1 MSENCL
7 HSNPL
12 RRDGTSQQQRTL
24 NTLLPSYVA
33 VDERSMKDLM
43 EFVHTFGEEIRFY
56 DDANSI
62 DSHWADFFKIT
73 DEDWA
78 SFSLETYLEQL
89 KIDQFTKPHLA
100 LFFGFL
106 YMFKV
111 VQDDINTI
119 TERHLD
125 FYYKE
130 VLQLEEK
137 AAESDKISIIFEL
150 AKHIESHLL
159 KAGTPLKAGKDNTGV
174 NVTYKLNEDTV
185 INKAQVVEI
194 KARFTN
200 LEDQWASETKYP
212 KTNHSVYSSPI
223 ANSADGLGEEIQTEE
238 KDWRVFG
245 RPSFINNEDDPT
257 GLKIADRKQ
266 GEIGFAIASP
276 ILFLAE
282 GQRKIDLD
290 VSIDFNGDKNKE
302 INIQNK
308 ILILLSGEEEWI
320 ETTFLPSDKA
330 VIKFIDGVWK
340 MQITTHLKVDQ
351 PAVLAYDNE
360 VFEENIS
367 TKWPVLK
374 LLINSEDPT
383 EESLYKDLINVSVD
397 TINLTVEIDGETD
410 NIPGIQNLIVQNDD
424 SILDVSKPMPIFGS
438 QPRVGSKFYIGSWE
452 IFQKNLSYITLKH
465 QWIDLPID
473 AGGFVDYY
481 KKYSPANLRKNAA
494 FTINTAVLDQKKWN
508 NVFNWRYLFRNSDGS
523 PIDTDTTLPTAT
535 EQSKMALSSS
545 SFSNLERDVD
555 MPLAQEYDNNLD
567 KGFIRFAL
575 REVDFGN
582 KTFPKDFSAQ
592 AIELAKENPS
602 ADAALPNAPYL
613 PMIENLSIYYKSSV
627 SFNLNSTTTNTEE
640 NDIVEQFFHL
650 EPFGNYEVDRTKASN
665 TIFSLIEEEG
675 SLFIGIDNLNP
686 PQTLSLLI
694 QVAEGSAN
702 PKKEKQEVTW
712 HYLSENN
719 WLPFDQYT
727 LLSDGTNGLLT
738 SGIIKLDIQRNISIG
753 NSRLSPDLYWL
764 KASVAK
770 DSDAVCD
777 IIDIKAQAISASF
790 VDQHNDPKFLE
801 NALEAGTISKLLNAD
816 ASVKK
821 IEQPYASS
829 DGKPPE
835 KEKAFYTRVSER
847 LRHKNR
853 AITIWDYEHLILEKF
868 PKVYKVKCVNHTS
881 FDGTITDYS
890 ETAPGHVSV
899 VVIANVQN
907 KNAVD
912 PLRPLASLDQL
923 SEITSFIDKIKLP
936 CVILHVKNPIYE
948 EIKVDF
954 KVKFNK
960 GIDAGYYTSKLRE
973 EIKHFLSPWASDCA
987 TDIVFG
993 GRIHKSV
1000 ILNFVEERSYVD
1012 YVTCFKMFHIINDES
1027 NISIKEVDEALA
1039 QTSVSIIGSARTH
1052 TIEEIAASE
1061 ADQCKC
1067 DDNIILSTE
1076 ELTAIDNC

>member
-33 VDERSMKDLM
+33 VDERSMKDVI
-43 EFVHTFGEEIRFY
+43 EFVHVFGEEIRFY
-56 DDANSI
+56 DDTNAI
-62 DSHWADFFKIT
+62 DGHWADFFEIT

-78 SFSLETYLEQL
+78 SFSLEGYLEQL
-89 KIDQFTKPHLA
+89 KIDQYIKPHLA

-111 VQDDINTI
+111 VQEDINTI
-119 TERHLD
+119 TARHLD

-137 AAESDKISIIFEL
+137 AAAPDKVSIIFEL
-150 AKHIESHLL
+150 AKHVDSHLL
-159 KAGTPLKAGKDNTGV
+159 KAGTEVKAGKDNTGV

-185 INKAQVVEI
+185 INKAQVVAV
-194 KARFTN
+194 KAQFTN
-200 LEDQWASETKYP
+200 LEDQWAGKSRYP
-212 KTNHSVYSSPI
+212 KTNHRVYSSPI
-223 ANSADGLGEEIQTEE
+223 ANSADGLGAEIETEE

-245 RPSFINNEDDPT
+245 RPTFINNGDDTT

-282 GQRKIDLD
+282 GQRRISLEIDID
-290 VSIDFNGDKNKE
+290 NTGATIDFSKTSTQSFT
-302 INIQNK
+302 IVC
-308 ILILLSGEEEWI
+308 SGEEEWI
-320 ETTFLPSDKA
+320 SAEVITVEESTTNP
-330 VIKFIDGVWK
+330 G
-340 MQITTHLKVDQ
+340 
-351 PAVLAYDNE
+351 
-360 VFEENIS
+360 
-367 TKWPVLK
+367 K
-374 LLINSEDPT
+374 LLIEGRLNVDKPAVVAYEEEVFNENFET
-383 EESLYKDLINVSVD
+383 EFPIIKVLISDLVTSQTAYNALINVKFKNIKIS
-397 TINLTVEIDGETD
+397 VEIEGESTD
-410 NIPGIQNLIVQNDD
+410 IPGIKNLIIQNDGGL
-424 SILDVSKPMPIFGS
+424 LDTTKPMAIFGN
-438 QPRVGSKFYIGSWE
+438 QPHLGSKFHIGSWE
-452 IFQKNLSYITLKH
+452 IFQKKLDNITIKH
-465 QWIDLPID
+465 QWIDLPTTTK
-473 AGGFVDYY
+473 GFKHYY
-481 KKYSPANLRKNAA
+481 KKYSPKNGRQNKS
-494 FTINTAVLDQKKWN
+494 FGVNVEVLDKKEWSN
-508 NVFNWRYLFRNSDGS
+508 LSNSPYLLFRNAEGN
-523 PIDTDTTLPTAT
+523 PISNISTLPTSEERSKLILKT
-535 EQSKMALSSS
+535 EKLSKISRNVKLKEFEEYENDLS
-545 SFSNLERDVD
+545 
-555 MPLAQEYDNNLD
+555 
-567 KGFIRFAL
+567 KGFIRFTLAG
-575 REVDFGN
+575 VDFGHR
-582 KTFPKDFSAQ
+582 TFAKDYAFQ
-592 AIELAKENPS
+592 AIKLAGSSPGN
-602 ADAALPNAPYL
+602 AALPNNPYT
-613 PMIENLSIYYKSSV
+613 PAIEDVSLYYKSSV
-627 SFNLNSTTTNTEE
+627 ELNFSNG
-640 NDIVEQFFHL
+640 VEQFFHL
-650 EPFGNYEVDRTKASN
+650 EPFGNYEVDKIKGAS
-665 TIFSLIEEEG
+665 TIFPIIEEEG
-675 SLFIGIDNLNP
+675 NLFIGLENLDP

-702 PKKEKQEVTW
+702 PKKEQQEVKW
-712 HYLSENN
+712 YYLSDNN
-719 WLPFDQYT
+719 WQQFDQYT

-738 SGIIKLDIQRNISIG
+738 SGIIKFDVSRDINIG
-753 NSRLSPDLYWL
+753 NTRLSPDLYWL

-790 VDQHNDPKFLE
+790 VDQNNDPKFLE

-821 IEQPYASS
+821 LEQPYASS

-890 ETAPGHVSV
+890 ETAPGHVSI

-923 SEITSFIDKIKLP
+923 SEITSFIGKIKPP

-954 KVKFNK
+954 KVKFNL
-960 GIDAGYYTSKLRE
+960 GIDAGYYISKLRE
-973 EIKHFLSPWASDCA
+973 EIKHFLSPWSSDCA

-1012 YVTCFKMFHIINDES
+1012 YVTCFKMFHIIKDES
-1027 NISIKEVDEALA
+1027 NISINEVDEALA
-1039 QTSVSIIGSARTH
+1039 QTSVSIIGSAKTH
-1052 TIEEIAASE
+1052 IIEEIAASE

-1076 ELTAIDNC
+1076 ALTAIDNC

>member
-33 VDERSMKDLM
+33 VDERSMKDVM
-43 EFVHTFGEEIRFY
+43 EFIHAFGEEIRFY
-56 DDANSI
+56 DDTNAI
-62 DSHWADFFKIT
+62 DGHWADFFKIT

-78 SFSLETYLEQL
+78 SFSLEAYLEQL

-106 YMFKV
+106 YMFKI
-111 VQDDINTI
+111 VQEDINTI

-137 AAESDKISIIFEL
+137 AAEPDKVSIIFEL
-150 AKHIESHLL
+150 AKHVESHLL
-159 KAGTPLKAGKDNTGV
+159 KAGTALKAGKDNTGA

-185 INKAQVVEI
+185 INKAQVAEI
-194 KARFTN
+194 KAQFTN
-200 LEDQWASETKYP
+200 LADQWASESRYP
-212 KTNHSVYSSPI
+212 TTNHRVYSSPI
-223 ANSADGLGEEIQTEE
+223 ANSADGLGAEIETEE

-245 RPSFINNEDDPT
+245 RPLFVDNEDNPT

-282 GQRKIDLD
+282 GQRKIDLE
-290 VSIDFNGDKNKE
+290 VVIDFKGDENNE
-302 INIQNK
+302 IDIQNK
-308 ILILLSGEEEWI
+308 IQILLSGKEEWI
-320 ETTFLPSDKA
+320 ETMFLPGDKA
-330 VIKFIDGVWK
+330 IIKFIDGVWK
-340 MQITTHLKVDQ
+340 MMITTHLKVDQ
-351 PAVLAYDNE
+351 PAVLAYNNE
-360 VFEENIS
+360 VYEENIN

-383 EESLYKDLINVSVD
+383 EESLYKELINVSVD
-397 TINLTVEIDGETD
+397 TINLTVEIDGEID
-410 NIPGIQNLIVQNDD
+410 NIPGVQNFIAQNDQ
-424 SILDVSKPMPIFGS
+424 SVLDPTKPLQIFGG
-438 QPRVGSKFYIGSWE
+438 QPHLGSKFYIGSKE
-452 IFQKNLSYITLKH
+452 VFQKKLDYISLKFQWVDLPQDAAGFSDYYLHYHYPGVTNSRNNSTFKIKTEVLTKKEWETVSSDAQLFTDASGTDITDNTLLPSSESKSKITNSEINLSKINRYPEIEDFEEFDASLTKGFMRFSLKGTEFGH
-465 QWIDLPID
+465 KDFQNSYSYHAIKI
-473 AGGFVDYY
+473 ANGFD
-481 KKYSPANLRKNAA
+481 
-494 FTINTAVLDQKKWN
+494 W
-508 NVFNWRYLFRNSDGS
+508 
-523 PIDTDTTLPTAT
+523 TLPNPPYVPT
-535 EQSKMALSSS
+535 
-545 SFSNLERDVD
+545 
-555 MPLAQEYDNNLD
+555 
-567 KGFIRFAL
+567 
-575 REVDFGN
+575 
-582 KTFPKDFSAQ
+582 
-592 AIELAKENPS
+592 IEG
-602 ADAALPNAPYL
+602 
-613 PMIENLSIYYKSSV
+613 LSIYYKSSV
-627 SFNLNSTTTNTEE
+627 EFNLNNPVSNE
-640 NDIVEQFFHL
+640 VEQFFHL
-650 EPFGNYEVDRTKASN
+650 EPFGNYEVVKTKVSK
-665 TIFSLIEEEG
+665 TIFPTIEEEG
-675 SLFIGIDNLNP
+675 NLFIGLENLNS

-712 HYLSENN
+712 YYLSENN

-738 SGIIKLDIQRNISIG
+738 SGIIKLDIQRTISIG

-770 DSDAVCD
+770 YSDAVCD

-790 VDQHNDPKFLE
+790 VDQDNDPKFLE
-801 NALEAGTISKLLNAD
+801 NALEAGTISKLLDAD

-853 AITIWDYEHLILEKF
+853 AITIWDYEHLILEEF

-923 SEITSFIDKIKLP
+923 SEIASFIDKIKPP

-954 KVKFNK
+954 KVKFNQ
-960 GIDAGYYTSKLRE
+960 GIDAGYYISKLVE
-973 EIKHFLSPWASDCA
+973 EIRHFLSPWSSDCA

-1012 YVTCFKMFHIINDES
+1012 YVTCFKMFHIIKDDS
-1027 NISIKEVDEALA
+1027 NVSITEVDEALA